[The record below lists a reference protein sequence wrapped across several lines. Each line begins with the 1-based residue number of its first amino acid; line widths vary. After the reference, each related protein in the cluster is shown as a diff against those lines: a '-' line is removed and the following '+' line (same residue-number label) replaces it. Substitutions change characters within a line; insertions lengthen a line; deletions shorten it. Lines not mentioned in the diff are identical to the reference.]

1 MRRRLATVRARTT
14 IAATVVVGVAL
25 AIATVGLVA
34 QQRSTLVSHLDEV
47 ADLRAGGVAAL
58 VRGGSLPRSLEL
70 AADDDEFVRVVDIN
84 GHVVAQ
90 TPTFDDRFA
99 TIRPTGTDADVR
111 TIDGHRVTALITSTP
126 AGEVSVYVASSLEP
140 VDDAIA
146 ALRRALS
153 VGAPVL
159 LLLVALT
166 TWIFVGRALRPVE
179 RIRTEVAEI
188 SGRSLERRVPVP
200 SADDE
205 IGRLATT
212 MNTMLD
218 RLQAAADRQRR
229 FVGDA
234 SHELQTPLAS
244 MRTDLEVAL
253 AHPDGAGWSNTA
265 RDVLAANARME
276 RLVRDLLYLA
286 RADEPRPLPATAVD
300 LDDVVLDEAARL
312 RQHGRVDIDTKA
324 VSAAAVTGS
333 REDLARVARNLLD
346 NAERYASTRITVELH
361 ANGDGV
367 VLVVSDDG
375 PGIAPGDRERIF
387 ERFTRLDD
395 ARDRATGGTG
405 LGLAISREIVT
416 AHGGTIAV
424 DDAASGARFIVRL
437 PSN

>member
-47 ADLRAGGVAAL
+47 ADLRAGGIAAL
-58 VRGGSLPRSLEL
+58 ARGGTLPGTLEL
-70 AADDDEFVRVVDIN
+70 AADDDEFVRVIDSDHQVL
-84 GHVVAQ
+84 AQ

-99 TIRPTGTDADVR
+99 TFRPTGTDAIVR
-111 TIDGHRVTALITSTP
+111 TVAGHRVTALTTATP
-126 AGEVSVYVASSLEP
+126 TGDVAVYVASSLEP

-153 VGAPVL
+153 LGAPAL

-179 RIRTEVAEI
+179 RIRTKVAEI
-188 SGRSLERRVPVP
+188 SDRSLERRVPVP
-200 SADDE
+200 PADDE
-205 IGRLATT
+205 VGRLATT

-218 RLQAAADRQRR
+218 RLQAASDRQRR

-253 AHPDGAGWSNTA
+253 AHPDGAGWINTA
-265 RDVLAANARME
+265 RDVLAANERME

-286 RADEPRPLPATAVD
+286 RADEPRPLPTTAVD

-312 RQHGRVDIDTKA
+312 RQHGRIDIDTKA

-361 ANGDGV
+361 TNGDGV
-367 VLVVSDDG
+367 VLAVSDDG

-424 DDAASGARFIVRL
+424 DDAASGARFVVRL
-437 PSN
+437 PSG